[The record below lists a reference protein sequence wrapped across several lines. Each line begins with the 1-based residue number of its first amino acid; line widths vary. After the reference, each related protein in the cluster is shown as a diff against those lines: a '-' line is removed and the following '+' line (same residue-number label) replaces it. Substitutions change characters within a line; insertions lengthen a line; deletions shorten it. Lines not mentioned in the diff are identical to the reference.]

1 MSAIGDHLNLHAQA
15 LQLREQRNGILASNV
30 ANAGTPGY
38 KARDMDFGAALSQ
51 AVGQGDLKTTR
62 TGHIATSGGAGGSQM
77 LYRQPTVASLDG
89 NTVEMPV
96 EQMEFAK
103 NTLRYQSSLEFLNR
117 KIRGLTMAMRGE

>member
-15 LQLREQRNGILASNV
+15 LQLREKRNGILASNV
-30 ANAGTPGY
+30 ANAATPGY
-38 KARDMDFGAALSQ
+38 KARDMDFTAALNQ
-51 AVGQGDLKTTR
+51 AVGHGDLATTR
-62 TGHIATSGGAGGSQM
+62 AGHIPTSGGAGGAEM
-77 LYRQPTVASLDG
+77 LYRQPTTVALDG